1 VAAVIRLRLRAKAFD
16 AVPVLGAIDITLARG
31 EVLALL
37 GPSGAGKTTLL
48 RILAGL
54 EEDFDG
60 EVLRGDSTIRM
71 GYLFQE
77 ARLMPW
83 LTAEQNV
90 ALVVGGDRRRAC
102 DALEAVG
109 LGDTVG
115 RFPHQLSGGMQRRVA
130 LARALVVEP
139 DLLLLDE
146 AFVSLDEPTALE
158 LKRRLLVYCERAAP
172 ALVLVSHD
180 LGEALALADR
190 ICFLGG
196 SPARI
201 VHSLDVSLA
210 HPRPDGAL
218 RELRKGLFEDY
229 PQILSGLLGP

>member
-1 VAAVIRLRLRAKAFD
+1 VISLRLRAKAFGD
-16 AVPVLGAIDITLARG
+16 TPVLGAIDINLTRG

-54 EEDFDG
+54 DTDFDG
-60 EVLRGDSTIRM
+60 EIRREASPVRT

-115 RFPHQLSGGMQRRVA
+115 RYPHQLSGGMQRRVA

-146 AFVSLDEPTALE
+146 AFVSLDEPTARE
-158 LKRRLLVYCERAAP
+158 LKRRLLAYCEHTEP

-190 ICFLGG
+190 VCFLGG
-196 SPARI
+196 SPATI
-201 VHSLDVSLA
+201 VHGLEVDLP
-210 HPRPDGAL
+210 HPRPGAAL
-218 RELRKGLFEDY
+218 RDLRSDLFEDY
-229 PQILSGLLGP
+229 PQILSGLLGR